1 MKSILYLLSNNFQ
14 NKEKLKNLIIKSD
27 ILVAIDGGLSIA
39 RDLNIIDK
47 VDIAI
52 GDFDTCTKPDN
63 IIDERKIL
71 RFSPK
76 KDLTDTII
84 AYNFINDLLTF
95 NEKTVIKKYSQNKPE
110 IYISDIVR
118 NLKTKLE
125 NVQESKHI
133 FFSVSGPREDHFLSL
148 IFYFISLMKNLKIK
162 KSDKIF
168 QKFQKNDFINFSNIE
183 FHNDVESIFIL
194 KEGSYL
200 VYGQKS
206 KLFSFF
212 PLSNLKNVFLQPVEY
227 KFPSI
232 LPAFYNIGISN
243 VFVENKVSINFSG
256 NIAILFIENKVGN
269 EIKIEKL
276 S

>member
-14 NKEKLKNLIIKSD
+14 NKEKFKNLIIKSD

-52 GDFDTCTKPDN
+52 GDFDTCTNPDN

-71 RFSPK
+71 RFSAK

-84 AYNFINDLLTF
+84 AYNFINDLLTCD
-95 NEKTVIKKYSQNKPE
+95 EKTVKKKYSENQPE
-110 IYISDIVR
+110 IYISNTIR

-125 NVQESKHI
+125 NVQESKHV
-133 FFSVSGPREDHFLSL
+133 FFSISGPREDHFLSL
-148 IFYFISLMKNLKIK
+148 IFYFISLMKTLKNK
-162 KSDKIF
+162 KSDKNF
-168 QKFQKNDFINFSNIE
+168 QKFQKNDFINFPNIE

-194 KEGSYL
+194 KEGSYQ
-200 VYGQKS
+200 VYGQKN

-212 PLSNLKNVFLQPVEY
+212 PLSNLKDVFIQPVEY
-227 KFPSI
+227 KFPNT

-256 NIAILFIENKVGN
+256 NNAILFIENKDAR